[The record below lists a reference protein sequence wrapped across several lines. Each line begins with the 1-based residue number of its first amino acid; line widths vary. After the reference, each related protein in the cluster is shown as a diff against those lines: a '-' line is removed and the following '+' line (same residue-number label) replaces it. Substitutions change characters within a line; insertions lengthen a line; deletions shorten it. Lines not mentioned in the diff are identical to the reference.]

1 MKSYIRKSAVQ
12 NAINTMG
19 LFPFGRKNSSRSK
32 SSVAAEGNMNMN
44 KKQQPLRKLQHKNSS
59 NKKKK
64 VRFTPYGPTLH
75 SYEFNWE
82 LEGDYWFSKAEL
94 KTFNEVRFDEAD
106 VLRKE
111 RGIRTKS
118 RHDADG
124 IEEEDDR
131 NNFIGD
137 ALTHALD
144 DDNDGH
150 DISLRGIEH
159 FVWPVLQKE
168 MMMRKKE
175 LKKVVL
181 EWRLPANRRKDPNG
195 IKLAEDSAKL
205 SEWARDVAQE
215 RGIKYLV
222 QNTRTYKMNQRVNG
236 RLSGVVRK
244 GFISK
249 DMGSKN
255 NIYGIRPSF
264 FSGSSWSVR
273 RRSTAKSL
281 RRLRSS
287 FGVSRSRRN
296 PLYDYQLLIEG

>member
-1 MKSYIRKSAVQ
+1 
-12 NAINTMG
+12 MG
-19 LFPFGRKNSSRSK
+19 LSSYK
-32 SSVAAEGNMNMN
+32 SSAAADDYIMNN
-44 KKQQPLRKLQHKNSS
+44 EKPLRNIQPKNN

-131 NNFIGD
+131 NNFIWD
-137 ALTHALD
+137 VLTHSLM
-144 DDNDGH
+144 DNDGH

-215 RGIKYLV
+215 RGIKYLL

-236 RLSGVVRK
+236 RLSGAVRK

-264 FSGSSWSVR
+264 FSRASWSV
-273 RRSTAKSL
+273 RSTAKSL

-287 FGVSRSRRN
+287 ISVSRSRRN

>member
-1 MKSYIRKSAVQ
+1 MYLDVASGGGKHLQRFRRNPISERRRDDELQVKSNRKSSAKY
-12 NAINTMG
+12 AINTMG
-19 LFPFGRKNSSRSK
+19 LSSYK
-32 SSVAAEGNMNMN
+32 SAAADHYIMNN
-44 KKQQPLRKLQHKNSS
+44 KKPLRNIQPKNK
-59 NKKKK
+59 KKKK

-118 RHDADG
+118 RHDADRF
-124 IEEEDDR
+124 EEEDDR
-131 NNFIGD
+131 NNFIWD
-137 ALTHALD
+137 VLTHSLM
-144 DDNDGH
+144 DNDGH

-181 EWRLPANRRKDPNG
+181 EWRLPANRRRDPNG

-215 RGIKYLV
+215 RGIKYLL

-249 DMGSKN
+249 DMGLSKN

-264 FSGSSWSVR
+264 WSV
-273 RRSTAKSL
+273 RSTAKSL

-287 FGVSRSRRN
+287 ISVSRSRRN
-296 PLYDYQLLIEG
+296 Q

>member
-1 MKSYIRKSAVQ
+1 MHHI
-12 NAINTMG
+12 
-19 LFPFGRKNSSRSK
+19 
-32 SSVAAEGNMNMN
+32 
-44 KKQQPLRKLQHKNSS
+44 KQT
-59 NKKKK
+59 
-64 VRFTPYGPTLH
+64 V
-75 SYEFNWE
+75 E
-82 LEGDYWFSKAEL
+82 LEGNYWFSKAEL

-168 MMMRKKE
+168 MVMRKKE

-181 EWRLPANRRKDPNG
+181 EWRLPANRRKDANG

-215 RGIKYLV
+215 RGIKYCEMKRGGILL

-249 DMGSKN
+249 DMGLSKN

-264 FSGSSWSVR
+264 FSRASSSVR

-287 FGVSRSRRN
+287 ISIR
-296 PLYDYQLLIEG
+296 QQQE

>member
-1 MKSYIRKSAVQ
+1 MGLSSYKSA
-12 NAINTMG
+12 
-19 LFPFGRKNSSRSK
+19 
-32 SSVAAEGNMNMN
+32 AADDYIMNN
-44 KKQQPLRKLQHKNSS
+44 KKPLRNIQPKNK
-59 NKKKK
+59 KKKK

-131 NNFIGD
+131 NNFIWD
-137 ALTHALD
+137 VLTHSLM
-144 DDNDGH
+144 DNDSH

-168 MMMRKKE
+168 MVMRKKE
-175 LKKVVL
+175 LKKAVL
-181 EWRLPANRRKDPNG
+181 EWRLPANRRRDANG

-215 RGIKYLV
+215 RGIKYLL

-264 FSGSSWSVR
+264 FSRSSWSV
-273 RRSTAKSL
+273 RSTAKSL

-287 FGVSRSRRN
+287 ISVSRSRRN

>member
-1 MKSYIRKSAVQ
+1 
-12 NAINTMG
+12 MG
-19 LFPFGRKNSSRSK
+19 LFPLFFGREKQNSG
-32 SSVAAEGNMNMN
+32 AAGDFMK
-44 KKQQPLRKLQHKNSS
+44 KKQQLRKVPPPKNN

-64 VRFTPYGPTLH
+64 VRFTPYKPTLH

-144 DDNDGH
+144 DDNDSH

-168 MMMRKKE
+168 MVMRKKE

-181 EWRLPANRRKDPNG
+181 EWRLPTNRRRDPNG

-215 RGIKYLV
+215 RGIKYCEMKRGGGILL

-244 GFISK
+244 GFMSK
-249 DMGSKN
+249 DMGLSKN

-264 FSGSSWSVR
+264 FSRTSWSV
-273 RRSTAKSL
+273 RSTAKSL

-287 FGVSRSRRN
+287 ISIR
-296 PLYDYQLLIEG
+296 QQQQQQ

>member
-1 MKSYIRKSAVQ
+1 MS
-12 NAINTMG
+12 
-19 LFPFGRKNSSRSK
+19 LFPLFGREKQNSG
-32 SSVAAEGNMNMN
+32 AACDFMN
-44 KKQQPLRKLQHKNSS
+44 KKQQLRNLQPKN

-144 DDNDGH
+144 DDNDSH

-168 MMMRKKE
+168 MMMRKKK
-175 LKKVVL
+175 LKTVVL

-215 RGIKYLV
+215 RGIKYCEMKRGGILL
-222 QNTRTYKMNQRVNG
+222 QNTRTTYKMNQRVNG

-264 FSGSSWSVR
+264 FSRASLSMSA
-273 RRSTAKSL
+273 RSTAKSL

-287 FGVSRSRRN
+287 ISISRSRRN
-296 PLYDYQLLIEG
+296 Q

>member
-1 MKSYIRKSAVQ
+1 MS
-12 NAINTMG
+12 
-19 LFPFGRKNSSRSK
+19 LFPLFGREKQNSGAAGDFMKKN
-32 SSVAAEGNMNMN
+32 
-44 KKQQPLRKLQHKNSS
+44 QQLRKVPPKN
-59 NKKKK
+59 NKKK

-82 LEGDYWFSKAEL
+82 LEGEYWFSKAEL

-131 NNFIGD
+131 NNFIWD
-137 ALTHALD
+137 VLTHSLM
-144 DDNDGH
+144 DNDGH

-175 LKKVVL
+175 LKMVVL
-181 EWRLPANRRKDPNG
+181 EWRLPANRRRDPNG

-215 RGIKYLV
+215 RGIKYCEMKRGGILL

-244 GFISK
+244 GFMSK
-249 DMGSKN
+249 DMGLSKN

-264 FSGSSWSVR
+264 FSRASWSV
-273 RRSTAKSL
+273 RSTAKSL

-287 FGVSRSRRN
+287 ISVSRSRRN
-296 PLYDYQLLIEG
+296 PLYDYQVLIEG

>member
-1 MKSYIRKSAVQ
+1 MS
-12 NAINTMG
+12 
-19 LFPFGRKNSSRSK
+19 LFPLFGREKQNSG
-32 SSVAAEGNMNMN
+32 AACDFMK
-44 KKQQPLRKLQHKNSS
+44 KKQQLRKVQPKNK
-59 NKKKK
+59 KKKK
-64 VRFTPYGPTLH
+64 VRFTPYKPTLH

-144 DDNDGH
+144 DDNDSH

-181 EWRLPANRRKDPNG
+181 EWRLPANRRRDPNG
-195 IKLAEDSAKL
+195 IKMAEDSAKL

-215 RGIKYLV
+215 RGIKYLL

-244 GFISK
+244 GFMYK
-249 DMGSKN
+249 DMGLSKN

-264 FSGSSWSVR
+264 ISRASWSV
-273 RRSTAKSL
+273 RSTAKSL

-287 FGVSRSRRN
+287 ISVR
-296 PLYDYQLLIEG
+296 

>member
-1 MKSYIRKSAVQ
+1 
-12 NAINTMG
+12 MG
-19 LFPFGRKNSSRSK
+19 LSSYK
-32 SSVAAEGNMNMN
+32 SSAAADDYIMNN
-44 KKQQPLRKLQHKNSS
+44 EKPLRNMQPKN
-59 NKKKK
+59 NNMKKKK

-131 NNFIGD
+131 NNFIWD
-137 ALTHALD
+137 VLTHSLM
-144 DDNDGH
+144 DNDGH

-195 IKLAEDSAKL
+195 MKLAEDSAKL

-215 RGIKYLV
+215 RGIKYLL

-236 RLSGVVRK
+236 RLSGVVGK
-244 GFISK
+244 GFSK

-255 NIYGIRPSF
+255 NIYGIHPSF
-264 FSGSSWSVR
+264 FSRASWSVR

-287 FGVSRSRRN
+287 ISVSRSRRN